1 MIDATDIFGDEIE
14 KDYAF
19 VDDPIALS
27 CAAYR
32 QYQLTNLDRWPGLN
46 DMVVEPQDRLQ
57 ADAIRKY
64 YADRL
69 ILDVLRQQQPISS
82 FRRKLYGLVTGVV
95 KLKKSEIGIVYRLPD
110 FYAED
115 TGLDQLVQDTTPAD
129 IVHQGNR
136 ITAEFV
142 LRQHITKSRKSGEFV
157 QFWLT
162 RTGDTAAYAV
172 MLKKDN
178 PLLSLLNSVLSRPT
192 TLSACV
198 WTKQFRGYHQAHR
211 YYQLGNLELV
221 RL

>member
-1 MIDATDIFGDEIE
+1 MLYDFDDQIE

-32 QYQLTNLDRWPGLN
+32 QYQLTKLNRWPGLN
-46 DMVVEPQDRLQ
+46 DMVVEPQDRSQ
-57 ADAIRKY
+57 ADAVRKY

-69 ILDVLRQQQPISS
+69 ILDVLRQQQSVSS
-82 FRRKLYGLVTGVV
+82 FRHKLYGLVTGVV
-95 KLKKSEIGIVYRLPD
+95 RLKRSELGILYRLPD

-115 TGLDQLVQDTTPAD
+115 TGLDKLVQDTASAD
-129 IVHQGNR
+129 HVNQGAK

-142 LRQHITKSRKSGEFV
+142 LRQCITKSRRTGEFV
-157 QFWLT
+157 QFWLA

-178 PLLSLLNSVLSRPT
+178 PMLSLLNSVLSRPV

-198 WTKQFRGYHQAHR
+198 CTKQFRGYHQAHR
-211 YYQLGNLELV
+211 YYELTNLELA
-221 RL
+221 